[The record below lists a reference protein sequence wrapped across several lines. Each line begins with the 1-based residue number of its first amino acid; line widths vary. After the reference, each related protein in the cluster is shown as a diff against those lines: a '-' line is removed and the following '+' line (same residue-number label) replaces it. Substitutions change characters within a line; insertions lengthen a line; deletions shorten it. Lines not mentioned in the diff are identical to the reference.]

1 MYYERLKAESE
12 AERGKQR
19 NAKDEIRARN
29 KNTKKERDRKE
40 LGILQAFKQHPGKM
54 AHIQQ
59 DWEPV
64 VLKKNPT

>member
-1 MYYERLKAESE
+1 MTV
-12 AERGKQR
+12 R